1 MKKTICLKPEVPNQT
16 EAIIDVSVKTVEDLY
31 KNFDQN
37 APDIQKEL
45 NQEFV
50 DHIIDSLSETEE
62 NEFLIRITL
71 PNIPD
76 EKEIK
81 RVQNSIEKYFSN
93 MKDLENQSIET
104 MLGRS
109 FKLFGLGIVL
119 LFIAIALHRHFSST
133 EGFIV
138 QILFGGFT
146 IAALVSLWEAVSNI
160 LIKWNSHTNNI
171 RLYERVIKAQVIF
184 CH

>member
-1 MKKTICLKPEVPNQT
+1 MKKIISEKSGLAKTN
-16 EAIIDVSVKTVEDLY
+16 EAIIDISVKSVEDLY
-31 KNFDQN
+31 KNFDHN

-45 NQEFV
+45 DPEFA
-50 DHIIDSLSETEE
+50 DHIVNSVSEIGEK
-62 NEFLIRITL
+62 EFLIRITL
-71 PNIPD
+71 PNVPD
-76 EKEIK
+76 EKEISSI
-81 RVQNSIEKYFSN
+81 QNSIETYFSN
-93 MKDLENQSIET
+93 MKDLENHSIET

-119 LFIAIALHRHFSST
+119 LFIAITLHRHLSST
-133 EGFIV
+133 EGFMV